1 MQIFNYL
8 VKDFYLHKPN
18 VYLMYQKLDPVSRSS
33 VEIQHAEQG
42 KP

>member
-18 VYLMYQKLDPVSRSS
+18 VYLMLDPVSRSS